1 MMAIMMKIASAN
13 SAVRSVGFGAILIAI
28 LFSSKFRPKFFTIAE
43 CRSDGKIAAVETN
56 PEGL

>member
-1 MMAIMMKIASAN
+1 MTEATDSALE
-13 SAVRSVGFGAILIAI
+13 AKEKDRRAAILIAI
-28 LFSSKFRPKFFTIAE
+28 LFSSKFRPKFFTIAA